1 MKDLGPLKFFLS
13 LEVAKN
19 PEGIFLS
26 QRKYALDILT
36 DTGLSGAKPS
46 PFPMS
51 QQHQLGHSI
60 STPLADPSSYRCL
73 VGQLLYLTITRPDI
87 LYAVNILSQYM
98 HSPRLDHHDAA
109 MKVVRYI
116 KNSPGQGLFFP
127 SQNNLQLTGYCDAD
141 WGACPKTRRSIT
153 GCYISLGNAPISW
166 RTKKQPTV
174 SRSSAEA
181 EYRAMAGTTSEL
193 LWLRALLFDLTIPH
207 SQPMHLFCD
216 NQAAFHIAANPVF
229 HERTKHIE
237 LDCHFVRERIQS
249 NELCTH
255 FIRSEDQPT
264 NLFTK
269 ALGFSSFQQLLRKLG
284 VSFLYTPA

>member
-1 MKDLGPLKFFLS
+1 MVDGGSKWSSTDDMIIVGNDPFQCQKFKQFLHGQFHLKDLGPFKFFLG
-13 LEVAKN
+13 LEVARN

-51 QQHQLGHSI
+51 QQHQLGHST

-73 VGQLLYLTITRPDI
+73 VGRLLYLTITRPDI
-87 LYAVNILSQYM
+87 LYVVNILSQYM

-141 WGACPKTRRSIT
+141 
-153 GCYISLGNAPISW
+153 
-166 RTKKQPTV
+166 
-174 SRSSAEA
+174 
-181 EYRAMAGTTSEL
+181 
-193 LWLRALLFDLTIPH
+193 
-207 SQPMHLFCD
+207 
-216 NQAAFHIAANPVF
+216 
-229 HERTKHIE
+229 
-237 LDCHFVRERIQS
+237 
-249 NELCTH
+249 
-255 FIRSEDQPT
+255 
-264 NLFTK
+264 
-269 ALGFSSFQQLLRKLG
+269 
-284 VSFLYTPA
+284 